1 MPCSCIPRADRAA
14 YLPLDDESIVQDER
28 RLSMA
33 EIEADDGHVSSRNLV
48 RCDKSI
54 PRPARLRLGGAT
66 VISIDRLVAVPA
78 KLIARILVEDA
89 ANRMRILAL
98 QAV

>member
-1 MPCSCIPRADRAA
+1 
-14 YLPLDDESIVQDER
+14 
-28 RLSMA
+28 MA
-33 EIEADDGHVSSRNLV
+33 EIEADHGHVSSRNPV

-78 KLIARILVEDA
+78 KLVARILVEDA
-89 ANRMRILAL
+89 ANSMRILAL